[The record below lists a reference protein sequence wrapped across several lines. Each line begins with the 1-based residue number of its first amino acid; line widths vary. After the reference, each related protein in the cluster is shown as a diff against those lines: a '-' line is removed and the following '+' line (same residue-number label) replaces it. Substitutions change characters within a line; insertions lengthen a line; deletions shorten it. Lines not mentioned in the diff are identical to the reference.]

1 MAKIVWDDTGE
12 RRYETGTRR
21 GVLYKKLREATA
33 TQSAGDYGKGVGW
46 NGLTGA
52 TFTPSGAEETALY
65 ADDQKYLS
73 LYSKEEVG
81 ATLTAYTYPDE
92 WEECDGSYEIATG
105 VTIGQQPRVG
115 FGFCCRTMIGND
127 TLGESYG
134 YKLHLLY
141 NAMASPSERAYST
154 VNDSPEAIEFSW
166 EVKTTPVNFEAD
178 GNDVSS
184 AYIVIDSTKANA
196 TYLANLEAI
205 LYGTELEDPR
215 LPLPEEV
222 MSIMS
227 GGSGGSTGTTGST
240 GSTGECGAVGN
251 DG

>member
-21 GVLYKKLREATA
+21 GVLFKKIRSGE
-33 TQSAGDYGKGVGW
+33 QAGKYGKGVGW

-65 ADDQKYLS
+65 ANDNKYLS

-92 WEECDGSYEIATG
+92 WAECDGSYEVAPG
-105 VTIGQQPRVG
+105 MSVGQQPRVG
-115 FGFCCRTMIGND
+115 FGFTCRTMIGND
-127 TLGESYG
+127 TEGQAFG

-154 VNDSPEAIEFSW
+154 INDSPEAVEFSW
-166 EVKTTPVNFEAD
+166 EVTTTPMNFEKD
-178 GNDVSS
+178 GVELSS
-184 AYIVIDSTKANA
+184 AYIVIDSTKADPDA
-196 TYLANLEAI
+196 LAELEVM
-205 LYGTELEDPR
+205 LYGTESEDPT
-215 LPLPEEV
+215 LPSPEKV
-222 MSIMS
+222 MEIMS
-227 GGSGGSTGTTGST
+227 GTSGGST
-240 GSTGECGAVGN
+240 GSTGSSGSTGDTGTSGQSGN
-251 DG
+251 

>member
-21 GVLYKKLREATA
+21 GVLYKKLREATE

-166 EVKTTPVNFEAD
+166 EVKTTPV
-178 GNDVSS
+178 
-184 AYIVIDSTKANA
+184 K
-196 TYLANLEAI
+196 
-205 LYGTELEDPR
+205 DPR

-240 GSTGECGAVGN
+240 GSTGECGSTGES
-251 DG
+251 GQIGG